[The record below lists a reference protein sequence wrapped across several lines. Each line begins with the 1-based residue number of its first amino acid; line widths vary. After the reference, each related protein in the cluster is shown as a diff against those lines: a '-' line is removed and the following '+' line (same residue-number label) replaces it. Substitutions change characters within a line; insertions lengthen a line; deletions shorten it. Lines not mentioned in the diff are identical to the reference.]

1 MDSHIVIFF
10 GEKSETLTHSD
21 LKANMEGDIM
31 PGNWKDK
38 TAIPQM
44 YKEKMDGERLLY
56 VAIFI

>member
-10 GEKSETLTHSD
+10 GVKSERLTHSD

-31 PGNWKDK
+31 PGNLKDK